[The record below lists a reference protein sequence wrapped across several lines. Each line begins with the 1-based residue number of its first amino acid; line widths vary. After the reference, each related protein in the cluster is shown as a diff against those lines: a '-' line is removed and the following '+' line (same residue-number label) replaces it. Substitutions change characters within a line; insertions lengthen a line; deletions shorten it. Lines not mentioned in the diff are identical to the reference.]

1 MGAKLT
7 EKIPKGLKTIGY
19 NKAMTVI

>member
-1 MGAKLT
+1 MGAKLI